1 MAMTND
7 GRMIAC
13 GTLDENGD
21 TWFLVQPNN
30 FLSLDAPFEV
40 DERMRH
46 EAVSAIGHMGIPE
59 SAPGITK
66 LIVDRIILQETIAQ
80 RAFAIFQSESR
91 QSQADNWLQ
100 AERELLGA

>member
-1 MAMTND
+1 
-7 GRMIAC
+7 MIAS

-40 DERMRH
+40 DEWLRH
-46 EAVSAIGHMGIPE
+46 KAVSAIGHMGIPE

-66 LIVDRIILQETIAQ
+66 LIVDRIVLLERIAQ
-80 RAFAIFQSESR
+80 RAFAIFQSGSLL
-91 QSQADNWLQ
+91 SKGDHWL
-100 AERELLGA
+100 